1 MAGGAARGRC
11 RVRLR
16 LGDQV
21 GARKTLNLLGGR
33 VREGHL
39 HLTVDEHERQ
49 NLAAVHLNLLG
60 NRCALF
66 KCGRVGVGGVHLNV
80 HARIQRLLRG
90 TQELGAFHILRIL
103 RVLTGARNKYF
114 KNGLSRFSH
123 QFQPFLSY
131 RHRLGGGV
139 PVLH

>member
-1 MAGGAARGRC
+1 
-11 RVRLR
+11 
-16 LGDQV
+16 V

-60 NRCALF
+60 DRCALF

-90 TQELGAFHILRIL
+90 AQELRALHILRIL
-103 RVLTGARNKYF
+103 RVLAGARNKYF

-131 RHRLGGGV
+131 GHRLGGGV